1 MEWKRIEPTVV
12 SKIGFRTIVTKTF
25 VQPDGKVYHYQ
36 TIGEEDSHC
45 VATIA
50 LTKDNKVIVSRQYR
64 PAQERILYE
73 LPGGGAEKGED
84 FEQAACRE
92 LLEET
97 GYEAGKM
104 HYLGDVVKDA
114 YNNSTWHYFLATDC
128 TPHKDGQKLD
138 ETEHIQVALI
148 TIDELFDNA
157 RRARMTDVE
166 ALFLAYEELQKRRTG
181 NEV

>member
-1 MEWKRIEPTVV
+1 
-12 SKIGFRTIVTKTF
+12 
-25 VQPDGKVYHYQ
+25 
-36 TIGEEDSHC
+36 

-114 YNNSTWHYFLATDC
+114 YNNSTWHYFWPPTVRHTKTAKSLMK
-128 TPHKDGQKLD
+128 PSIFKLP
-138 ETEHIQVALI
+138 
-148 TIDELFDNA
+148 
-157 RRARMTDVE
+157 
-166 ALFLAYEELQKRRTG
+166 
-181 NEV
+181 